1 MDETVRWGYCGTMN
15 EKNKVSSILT
25 LAEDA
30 GMSTGLVTTAR
41 VTHATPSALYAHCP
55 DRNWESDY
63 DLNRKAKD
71 NATNCRDIGV
81 FCRTPFN
88 ARCNTIKSIP
98 SCSIQLQF
106 ILCKLVLFA

>member
-1 MDETVRWGYCGTMN
+1 MVGVDETVRRGYCGTMN

-81 FCRTPFN
+81 F
-88 ARCNTIKSIP
+88 
-98 SCSIQLQF
+98 
-106 ILCKLVLFA
+106 